1 MANKKETR
9 NHLTDAEKVK
19 RWHGYAKEHGW
30 KGKEAIERAE
40 IIAGG
45 RVAALADWVKKNAK
59 AHKPKAKGKK
69 VKSKAKKA
77 A

>member
-30 KGKEAIERAE
+30 KGKEVTERAE

-59 AHKPKAKGKK
+59 LRKPKAKGKK
-69 VKSKAKKA
+69 AAKRKA